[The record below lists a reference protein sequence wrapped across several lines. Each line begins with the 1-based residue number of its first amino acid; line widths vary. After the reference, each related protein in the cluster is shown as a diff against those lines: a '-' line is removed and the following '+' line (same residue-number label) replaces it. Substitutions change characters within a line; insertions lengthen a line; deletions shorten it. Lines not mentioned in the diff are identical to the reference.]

1 MVLQGASVTTIAV
14 SRAEQIIERERQ
26 HVLPVYS
33 RYPVVLER
41 GEGVWV
47 YDVEGRRYLDLI
59 GGIGVNALGY
69 AHPRMVKVIQEQCA
83 KLIHISNLFY
93 GEYQGALADRI
104 CSLSG
109 LDRAFFTNSG
119 TEAIEGTLKIARA
132 EGQRKSGPAK
142 CKLVALEGSYHGRSF
157 GALSVTGQEKHR
169 RGFEPM
175 LSGVTFVPFDDVDA
189 LRAAVDANT
198 CGLILEPIFGEG
210 GIRACSE
217 EFLRAAREVTEKHD
231 AVLIFDEIQCGL
243 GRTGTVFAYQQFGIR
258 PDALAIAKPMAG
270 GIPMGAFLVRESL
283 GDVISPGKH
292 GTTFGGG
299 PLACRA
305 ALEYFAILEDERLL
319 ENVKRVG
326 GYLRKQ
332 FESLA
337 REFSI
342 VRESRGVGM
351 IQGLELSVPARPIV
365 EWAIQEGLLIN
376 STHDTVLR
384 VLPPFILKESHVD
397 EAVSILRRLLTRAS
411 EQSLK

>member
-1 MVLQGASVTTIAV
+1 MITTAV

-41 GEGVWV
+41 GECVWV
-47 YDVEGRRYLDLI
+47 YDVDGRRYLDLI
-59 GGIGVNALGY
+59 GGIGVNALGH
-69 AHPRMVKVIQEQCA
+69 AHPRMIRVIQEQCA

-93 GEYQGALADRI
+93 GEYQGELADKLS
-104 CSLSG
+104 SLSG
-109 LDRAFFTNSG
+109 LDRVFFTNSG

-132 EGQRKSGPAK
+132 AGHRKGGPAK

-169 RGFEPM
+169 KGFEPM
-175 LSGVTFVPFDDVDA
+175 LAGVTFVPFDDIEA
-189 LRAAVDANT
+189 LRAAVDDDT
-198 CGLILEPIFGEG
+198 CGLILEPILGEG
-210 GIRACSE
+210 GVQACSKD
-217 EFLRAAREVTEKHD
+217 FLRAAREFTRTHD

-243 GRTGTVFAYQQFGIR
+243 GRTGSLFTYQQFGIQ
-258 PDALAIAKPMAG
+258 PDAVAIAKPIAG
-270 GIPMGAFLVRESL
+270 GIPMGAFLVKESL

-326 GYLRKQ
+326 AYLRKQ

-337 REFSI
+337 QEFTV
-342 VRESRGVGM
+342 VREARGVGM
-351 IQGLELSVPARPIV
+351 IQALELTIPARSVV
-365 EWAIQEGLLIN
+365 EGAIQEGLLIN
-376 STHDTVLR
+376 STQDTVLR

-397 EAVSILRRLLTRAS
+397 EAVAILRKLLTRAS

>member
-1 MVLQGASVTTIAV
+1 VSTTAV
-14 SRAEQIIERERQ
+14 SKAEQIIERERQ
-26 HVLPVYS
+26 HVLPVYT

-59 GGIGVNALGY
+59 GGIGVNALGH

-93 GEYQGALADRI
+93 GEYQGELADKI
-104 CSLSG
+104 CGLSG
-109 LDRAFFTNSG
+109 MDRAFFTNSG
-119 TEAIEGTLKIARA
+119 TEAIEGTLKVARA
-132 EGQRKSGPAK
+132 AGQRKSGPAK
-142 CKLVALEGSYHGRSF
+142 CKLVALDGSYHGRSY

-169 RGFEPM
+169 KGFEPL
-175 LSGVTFVPFDDVDA
+175 LSDVTFVPFNDVNA
-189 LRAAVDANT
+189 LRATVDHNT
-198 CGLILEPIFGEG
+198 CALILEPILGEG
-210 GIRACSE
+210 GIRSITPD
-217 EFLRAAREVTEKHD
+217 FMRAARNLTEAHD

-243 GRTGTVFAYQQFGIR
+243 GRTGSLFAYQELGIK
-258 PDALAIAKPMAG
+258 PDALAIAKPIAG
-270 GIPMGAFLVRESL
+270 GLPMGAFLVRKSL
-283 GDVISPGKH
+283 ADVISPGKH

-332 FESLA
+332 FENLT

-342 VRESRGVGM
+342 VKEPRGVGM
-351 IQGLELSVPARPIV
+351 IQALELSIPARPIV
-365 EWAIQEGLLIN
+365 EEAIQEGLLIN
-376 STHDTVLR
+376 STQDTVLR
-384 VLPPFILKESHVD
+384 VLPPFILQEQHVD
-397 EAVSILRRLLTRAS
+397 EAISILRKLLRKAS
-411 EQSLK
+411 DKH

>member
-1 MVLQGASVTTIAV
+1 MSTTAV
-14 SRAEQIIERERQ
+14 SKAEQIIERESL
-26 HVLPVYS
+26 HVLPVYT

-47 YDVEGRRYLDLI
+47 YDVEGKRYLDLI
-59 GGIGVNALGY
+59 GGIGVNALGH

-93 GEYQGALADRI
+93 GEYQGELADKI
-104 CSLSG
+104 CGLSG
-109 LDRAFFTNSG
+109 MDRAFFTNSG

-132 EGQRKSGPAK
+132 AGQRKSGPAK
-142 CKLVALEGSYHGRSF
+142 CKLVALEGSYHGRSY

-169 RGFEPM
+169 KGFEP
-175 LSGVTFVPFDDVDA
+175 LLPDVTFVPLNHVNV
-189 LRAAVDANT
+189 LRAAVDHNT
-198 CGLILEPIFGEG
+198 CALILEPILGEG
-210 GIRACSE
+210 GVRSISPD
-217 EFLRAAREVTEKHD
+217 FMRAARELTEAHD

-243 GRTGTVFAYQQFGIR
+243 GRTGNLFAYQQLGIK
-258 PDALAIAKPMAG
+258 PDALAIAKPIAG
-270 GIPMGAFLVRESL
+270 GLPMGAFLVKESL

-332 FESLA
+332 FENLA

-342 VRESRGVGM
+342 VKEPRGVGM
-351 IQGLELSVPARPIV
+351 IQALELSIPARPIV
-365 EWAIQEGLLIN
+365 ETAIQEGLLIN
-376 STHDTVLR
+376 STQDTVLR
-384 VLPPFILKESHVD
+384 VLPPFILQEQHVD
-397 EAVSILRRLLTRAS
+397 EAISILRKLLRKAS
-411 EQSLK
+411 DKH

>member
-1 MVLQGASVTTIAV
+1 MV
-14 SRAEQIIERERQ
+14 R
-26 HVLPVYS
+26 
-33 RYPVVLER
+33 
-41 GEGVWV
+41 
-47 YDVEGRRYLDLI
+47 
-59 GGIGVNALGY
+59 
-69 AHPRMVKVIQEQCA
+69 VIQEQCA

-93 GEYQGALADRI
+93 GEYQGELADKL
-104 CSLSG
+104 CSSSG

-119 TEAIEGTLKIARA
+119 TEAIEGTLKVARA
-132 EGQRKSGPAK
+132 AGQRKGGAAK
-142 CKLVALEGSYHGRSF
+142 CKLVALDGSYHGRSF

-169 RGFEPM
+169 KSFEPM
-175 LSGVTFVPFDDVDA
+175 LSGVTFVPFDDINA
-189 LRAAVDANT
+189 LRAAVDENT

-210 GIRACSE
+210 GVRACSHD
-217 EFLRAAREVTEKHD
+217 FLRVAREITRKHD

-243 GRTGTVFAYQQFGIR
+243 GRTGTLFAYQQSGIE
-258 PDALAIAKPMAG
+258 PDAVAIAKPIAG
-270 GIPMGAFLVRESL
+270 GIPMGAFLVNESL

-326 GYLRKQ
+326 VYLRKQ

-337 REFSI
+337 QEFTI
-342 VRESRGVGM
+342 VREARGVGM
-351 IQGLELSVPARPIV
+351 IQALELTIPARPVV

-376 STHDTVLR
+376 STQDTVLR
-384 VLPPFILKESHVD
+384 VLPPFILKESEVD
-397 EAVSILRRLLTRAS
+397 EAVTILRKLLTRAL

>member
-1 MVLQGASVTTIAV
+1 MTTIAV
-14 SRAEQIIERERQ
+14 SRTEQIIERERQ

-47 YDVEGRRYLDLI
+47 YDVDGRRYLDLI

-69 AHPRMVKVIQEQCA
+69 AHPRMVRVIHEQCA

-93 GEYQGALADRI
+93 GEYQGELADKI

-132 EGQRKSGPAK
+132 AGQRKSGPAK

-169 RGFEPM
+169 KDFEPM

-189 LRAAVDANT
+189 LRAAVDDDT

-210 GIRACSE
+210 GIRACSL

-243 GRTGTVFAYQQFGIR
+243 GRTGTLFAYQQFGIK
-258 PDALAIAKPMAG
+258 PDALAIAKPIAG
-270 GIPMGAFLVRESL
+270 GIPMGAFLVKESL
-283 GDVISPGKH
+283 SDVISPGKH

-299 PLACRA
+299 PLACRT
-305 ALEYFAILEDERLL
+305 ALEYFAILEEEKLL

-326 GYLRKQ
+326 AYLRKQ
-332 FESLA
+332 FEGLE

-342 VRESRGVGM
+342 VREARGVGM
-351 IQGLELSVPARPIV
+351 IQALELSIPARPIV
-365 EWAIQEGLLIN
+365 ESAIQEGLLIN
-376 STHDTVLR
+376 STQDTVLR
-384 VLPPFILKESHVD
+384 VLPPFILEESHVD
-397 EAVSILRRLLTRAS
+397 GAVTILRKLLAKAS
-411 EQSLK
+411 GQKVQ

>member
-1 MVLQGASVTTIAV
+1 MSTTAV
-14 SRAEQIIERERQ
+14 SKAEQIIEREGQ
-26 HVLPVYS
+26 HVLPVYT

-47 YDVEGRRYLDLI
+47 YDVEGKRYLDLI
-59 GGIGVNALGY
+59 GGIGVNALGH

-93 GEYQGALADRI
+93 GEYQGELADKI

-109 LDRAFFTNSG
+109 MDRAFFTNSG

-132 EGQRKSGPAK
+132 AGQRKSGPAK
-142 CKLVALEGSYHGRSF
+142 CKLVALEGSYHGRSY

-169 RGFEPM
+169 KGFEP
-175 LSGVTFVPFDDVDA
+175 LLPDVTFVPFNDVIA
-189 LRAAVDANT
+189 LRAAVDQNT
-198 CGLILEPIFGEG
+198 CALILEPILGEG
-210 GIRACSE
+210 GIRSISPD
-217 EFLRAAREVTEKHD
+217 FMRAARDLTEAHD

-243 GRTGTVFAYQQFGIR
+243 GRTGNLFAYQQLGIK
-258 PDALAIAKPMAG
+258 PDALAIAKPIAG
-270 GIPMGAFLVRESL
+270 GLPMGAFLVKESL
-283 GDVISPGKH
+283 ADVISPGKH

-305 ALEYFAILEDERLL
+305 ALEYFSILEDERLL

-332 FESLA
+332 FENLA

-342 VRESRGVGM
+342 VKEPRGVGM
-351 IQGLELSVPARPIV
+351 IQALELSIPARPIV
-365 EWAIQEGLLIN
+365 ETAIQEGLLIN
-376 STHDTVLR
+376 STQDTVLR
-384 VLPPFILKESHVD
+384 VLPPFILQEQHVD
-397 EAVSILRRLLTRAS
+397 EAISILRKLLRKAS
-411 EQSLK
+411 DKH

>member
-1 MVLQGASVTTIAV
+1 MSTTAV
-14 SRAEQIIERERQ
+14 SKAEQIIERERQ
-26 HVLPVYS
+26 HVLPVYT

-59 GGIGVNALGY
+59 GGIGVNALGH

-93 GEYQGALADRI
+93 GEYQGELADKI
-104 CSLSG
+104 CGLSG
-109 LDRAFFTNSG
+109 MDRAFFTNSG
-119 TEAIEGTLKIARA
+119 TEAIEGTLKVARA
-132 EGQRKSGPAK
+132 AGQRKSGPAK
-142 CKLVALEGSYHGRSF
+142 CKLVALDGSYHGRSY

-169 RGFEPM
+169 KGFEPL
-175 LSGVTFVPFDDVDA
+175 LSDVTFVPFNDVNA
-189 LRAAVDANT
+189 LRATVDHNT
-198 CGLILEPIFGEG
+198 CALILEPILGEG
-210 GIRACSE
+210 GIRSITPD
-217 EFLRAAREVTEKHD
+217 FMRAARNLTEAHD

-243 GRTGTVFAYQQFGIR
+243 GRTGSLFAYQELGIK
-258 PDALAIAKPMAG
+258 PDALAIAKPIAG
-270 GIPMGAFLVRESL
+270 GLPMGAFLVRKSL
-283 GDVISPGKH
+283 ADVISPGKH

-332 FESLA
+332 FENLT

-342 VRESRGVGM
+342 VKEPRGVGM
-351 IQGLELSVPARPIV
+351 IQALELSIPARPIV
-365 EWAIQEGLLIN
+365 EEAIQEGLLIN
-376 STHDTVLR
+376 STQDTVLR
-384 VLPPFILKESHVD
+384 VLPPFILQEQHVD
-397 EAVSILRRLLTRAS
+397 EAISILRKLLRKAS
-411 EQSLK
+411 DKH

>member
-1 MVLQGASVTTIAV
+1 MPTLEEIADL
-14 SRAEQIIERERQ
+14 ERRY
-26 HVLPVYS
+26 LLATYN
-33 RYPVVLER
+33 RYPLAIAR
-41 GEGVWV
+41 GKGVFV
-47 YDVEGRRYLDLI
+47 YDVDGRRYLDLI

-69 AHPRMVKVIQEQCA
+69 AHPRMVRVIQEQCA

-93 GEYQGALADRI
+93 GEYQEELANKL
-104 CSLSG
+104 CNSSS

-119 TEAIEGTLKIARA
+119 TEAIEGTLKVARA
-132 EGQRKSGPAK
+132 AGQRKGGAAK
-142 CKLVALEGSYHGRSF
+142 CKLVALDGSYHGRSF

-169 RGFEPM
+169 KSFEPM
-175 LSGVTFVPFDDVDA
+175 LSGVTFVPFDDINA
-189 LRAAVDANT
+189 LRAAVDENT

-210 GIRACSE
+210 GVRACSHD
-217 EFLRAAREVTEKHD
+217 FLRVAREITRKHD

-243 GRTGTVFAYQQFGIR
+243 GRTGTLFAYQQSGIE
-258 PDALAIAKPMAG
+258 PDAVAIAKPIAG
-270 GIPMGAFLVRESL
+270 GIPMGAFLVNESL

-326 GYLRKQ
+326 VYLRKQ

-337 REFSI
+337 QEFTI
-342 VRESRGVGM
+342 VREARGVGM
-351 IQGLELSVPARPIV
+351 IQALELTIPARPVV

-376 STHDTVLR
+376 STQDTVLR
-384 VLPPFILKESHVD
+384 VLPPFILKESEVD
-397 EAVSILRRLLTRAS
+397 EAVTILRKLLTRAL